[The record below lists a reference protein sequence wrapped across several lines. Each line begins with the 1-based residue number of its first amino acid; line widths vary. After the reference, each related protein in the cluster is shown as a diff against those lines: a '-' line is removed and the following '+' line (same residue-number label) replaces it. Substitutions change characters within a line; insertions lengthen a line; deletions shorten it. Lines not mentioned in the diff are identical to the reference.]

1 MRKIAVQEGL
11 DRVSDYLAERGYQ
24 VEKIGFSAASQVRGK
39 DYDAVVLSGMND
51 NFLGFYD
58 TVTRAPVII
67 ATGMTEEM
75 IYQQLEKRLQ

>member
-11 DRVSDYLAERGYQ
+11 DRVSEYLSERGYQ
-24 VEKIGFSAASQVRGK
+24 VEKIGFDAAAQVRGK
-39 DYDAVVLSGMND
+39 DYDAVVLSGMSS
-51 NFLGFYD
+51 NFLGIHD
-58 TVTRAPVII
+58 TITRAPVII

>member
-1 MRKIAVQEGL
+1 MHKIAIQEGL
-11 DRVSDYLAERGYQ
+11 DRIGEYLAARGYQ
-24 VEKIGFSAASQVRGK
+24 VDKIGFDAASQVKDK
-39 DYDAVVLSGMND
+39 DYDAIVLSGMND
-51 NFLGFYD
+51 NFLGICD

>member
-11 DRVSDYLAERGYQ
+11 DRVSDYLAEKGYHVEMIGFNAATQ
-24 VEKIGFSAASQVRGK
+24 VEDK
-39 DYDAVVLSGMND
+39 DYDAVILSGMND
-51 NFLGFYD
+51 NFMGFHD

-75 IYQQLEKRLQ
+75 IYQQLEKRLH